1 MGAFLATSS
10 SVMKPP
16 ATELGQ
22 MPMPTW
28 VSSELGGKFQI

>member
-16 ATELGQ
+16 ATELA
-22 MPMPTW
+22 PMPTW
-28 VSSELGGKFQI
+28 VSSQLGGKFQI